1 MPFRFNRRVPTP
13 FGRVNLSK
21 SGVSLTEG
29 VPGAHVTIGRRG
41 VRASLGLVGTGFGW
55 FTTIPWTRRRRG
67 SQSRGAAHAALGG
80 AAHPRRLHRV
90 RHLQQLRQ
98 WMIGEG
104 FFNRR
109 VFE

>member
-29 VPGAHVTIGRRG
+29 VPGAHLTAGRRG

-55 FTTIPWTRRRRG
+55 FTTIPWSHARRG
-67 SQSRGAAHAALGG
+67 RRGGVSLVTWAAALFAAYVAWRALTGG
-80 AAHPRRLHRV
+80 
-90 RHLQQLRQ
+90 
-98 WMIGEG
+98 
-104 FFNRR
+104 
-109 VFE
+109 